1 MAFLI
6 VATRSV
12 STGTCPALSAV
23 VGEGFS
29 VRQAGEAMDAGAI
42 GDWIRVRGLKNGQ
55 AQGEAMRARITR
67 PGEVVVE
74 LRD

>member
-1 MAFLI
+1 
-6 VATRSV
+6 VARGESV
-12 STGTCPALSAV
+12 TIALL
-23 VGEGFS
+23 GDGFS
-29 VRQAGEAMDAGAI
+29 VSQAGEAMDAGAV

-55 AQGEAMRARITR
+55 AQGDAMRARVSR